1 MQSGE
6 TCGRTI
12 VAGVGVALLVT
23 GLLSYLPGKALA
35 DPGSYIFTVLAHLS
49 GPAPG
54 GGTFDI
60 DFEPWSVNDSSNVAF
75 VADLKSAGTDI
86 GEGVFASRQGQLVQ
100 IMRAGQSAP
109 GGGTFTSVAGCCALG
124 HTPLNSAGDGAFAY
138 SLEPLDPHL
147 GVNAGLYRFSL
158 LAPTPTAV
166 VVPDVTAAPTGG
178 EFVGVFFD
186 TSLNNRGD
194 LMFGGIAPGL
204 QQTGCVP
211 GPCPGLDGAAVGV
224 FKADKANNIIG
235 VVIPGDPAPNGGVFD
250 EADHG
255 WINDRGEIAFEA
267 HVKGEECIPVN
278 PPFVCGGSVYKRLA
292 KGQIQSIAHQG
303 DPVPVSARGGTY
315 RLAFG
320 PVMNSS
326 GDLIFI
332 GDLTP
337 PTPPPGQGKDRGVF
351 LFDAQTGATTAVVR
365 PGDPLPG
372 GGSFANAFSFPYLYG
387 LNNGGDV
394 SLVGRLNTGAT
405 GLYAS
410 SHGKLQLVAR
420 TGTVIPGLGTIDSI
434 DGGGSLND
442 PGRIL
447 FTATVAGQGMLLL
460 ATPRG
465 SQ

>member
-1 MQSGE
+1 MPRQ
-6 TCGRTI
+6 
-12 VAGVGVALLVT
+12 
-23 GLLSYLPGKALA
+23 ALA
-35 DPGSYIFTVLAHLS
+35 DPGSYVFTRLAVIP

-60 DFEPWSVNDSSNVAF
+60 DFEPWAINDSGNVAF

-100 IMRAGQSAP
+100 IARAGQSAP
-109 GGGTFTSVAGCCALG
+109 GGGTFTSIAGCCALG
-124 HTPLNSAGDGAFAY
+124 HIPLTNAGDGAFVY
-138 SLEPLDPHL
+138 SRKPFDPDI

-158 LAPTPTAV
+158 LTPIPTAV
-166 VVPDVTAAPTGG
+166 VVPDKTAAPTGDK
-178 EFVGVFFD
+178 FAGVFFD

-204 QQTGCVP
+204 QQTGCSP
-211 GPCPGLDGAAVGV
+211 SPCPGLNGLAVGV
-224 FKADKANNIIG
+224 FKADGANNIIG
-235 VVIPGDPAPNGGVFD
+235 VVIPGDPAPGGSVFD

-255 WINDRGEIAFEA
+255 WINNRGEIAFEA

-303 DPVPVSARGGTY
+303 DPVPLSAGGGIY

-326 GDLIFI
+326 GDLVFI
-332 GDLTP
+332 GDLTAAP
-337 PTPPPGQGKDRGVF
+337 DKEKNLGVF
-351 LFDAQTGATTAVVR
+351 FFDAQKGVTTAVVR
-365 PGDPLPG
+365 PGDHPLPG
-372 GGSFANAFSFPYLYG
+372 GDSFATAFRTTYQYG
-387 LNNGGDV
+387 LNNDGDV
-394 SLVGRLNTGAT
+394 SFVGKLNTGAT
-405 GLYAS
+405 GLYVS

-434 DGGGSLND
+434 DLGGAINGE
-442 PGRIL
+442 
-447 FTATVAGQGMLLL
+447 ATFQGNPAIQDTTYKLTVVPVKLK
-460 ATPRG
+460 
-465 SQ
+465 